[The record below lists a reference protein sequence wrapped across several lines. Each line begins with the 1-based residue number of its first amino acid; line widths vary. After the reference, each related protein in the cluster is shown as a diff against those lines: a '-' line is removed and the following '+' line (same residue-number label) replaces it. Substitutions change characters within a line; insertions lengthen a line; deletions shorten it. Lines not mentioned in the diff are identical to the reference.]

1 MATIWVCSYDNAH
14 KFALPTDNYFCPTC
28 PPRTGLLIETDD
40 EDVTGG
46 TEKEVGLCVILMD
59 ASLSMTEQAF
69 KGNPLTKMRLVC
81 DSAAHG
87 IFALQ
92 RLQNNPNAVVAIFK
106 FDDRIELM
114 TMDSVAGL
122 MEKFGKSEDKFANY
136 LYQELDMMKQG
147 TDINKALREAHTF
160 VRQFVDKTLADF
172 PIPKYR
178 PMLQPI
184 LTHTNQPLTIANV
197 RVLIYTDGEQYDA
210 NESNH
215 LDPNP
220 FKAFPPHLVNH
231 DIVIGAFF
239 GQKSDEGC
247 QQLEGLLSPCPIHNR
262 NQFFLFDQPSN
273 IGDLEYLFRMASGA
287 SGFCPSCLERHIKK

>member
-1 MATIWVCSYDNAH
+1 MPTVWVCSYNSAH
-14 KFALPTDNYFCPTC
+14 RFPQPTEKYFCPTC
-28 PPRTGLLIETDD
+28 PPRTGLLIEQDD
-40 EDVTGG
+40 EESPDV
-46 TEKEVGLCVILMD
+46 EKEVGLCVILMD

-69 KGNPLTKMRLVC
+69 KGNPLTKMQLVC

-92 RLQNNPNAVVAIFK
+92 RLQGNPNAVVTIFK

-114 TMDSVAGL
+114 VMDSVAGL
-122 MEKFGKSEDKFANY
+122 MQRFHQNEDAFAEF
-136 LYQELDMMKQG
+136 LYKEMDMMKQG
-147 TDINKALREAHTF
+147 TDINKALREAHSF
-160 VRQFVDKTLADF
+160 VRKFLDKKLDNF
-172 PIPKYR
+172 PVPSYR

-184 LTHTNQPLTIANV
+184 LTHNNNPLTIANV

-210 NESNH
+210 NESSH

-220 FKAFPPHLVNH
+220 FKVNPLSLVNH

-239 GQKSDEGC
+239 GQETDEGC
-247 QQLEGLLSPCPIHNR
+247 QQLKGLLSPCPIHNR
-262 NQFFLFDQPSN
+262 PQFFLFDKPSN

-287 SGFCPSCLERHIKK
+287 SGFCQACLERHTKR